1 MNELLTKY
9 SAELA
14 LLIGLERGS
23 VLMAFINTFFLISAA
38 FTIFLLLKSSVI
50 RLIRDVI
57 IKVKWGFGTYLI
69 KHKLFTSILLFLP
82 ISLITTGHEVIGNE
96 VIELFV
102 KTTMQIAMIV
112 LSGNLMFTTLN
123 AAYDILQHKGLT
135 KKVPFKAIF
144 QIIKIATTLVC
155 LIVIISY
162 LVGKSPAYLLGSL
175 GAISAILMLV
185 FRDVFV
191 GLVSGI
197 QLAVNRMVSIGD
209 WVEIDGA
216 DGEVTDISL
225 TTVYIEN
232 WDKTTST
239 LPCSSLVSK
248 PMKNWKTMYKSGRRI
263 KRSINIDSN
272 TVGFI
277 SKEEIIKLS
286 KIDQITDY
294 MTTKTNEINE
304 QNSNFSLDEVNMRK
318 LTNLG
323 CFRVFLESFLRSHP
337 EIKQD
342 ATLIVRQLAP
352 SDRGVPVEIYCFSVN
367 TDWVEY
373 ERLQSDLFDY
383 IIAVLPL
390 FKLSQHQMPSGRDFD
405 RLHIS
410 QSTS

>member
-1 MNELLTKY
+1 MNDILAKY
-9 SAELA
+9 SAEFA
-14 LLIGLERGS
+14 LFIGLEQGS
-23 VLMAFINTFFLISAA
+23 ILMAFINTFFLIAMA
-38 FTIFLLLKSSVI
+38 FFIFLLLKSSVV

-57 IKVKWGFGTYLI
+57 VKVRWGFGTYLI

-82 ISLITTGHEVIGNE
+82 ISLIITGHEIIGND
-96 VIELFV
+96 VIELV
-102 KTTMQIAMIV
+102 IKTIMRIAMIV

-123 AAYDILQHKGLT
+123 AAYDILKHKGLT
-135 KKVPFKAIF
+135 RKIPFKAIF

-175 GAISAILMLV
+175 GALSAVLMLV
-185 FRDVFV
+185 FRDVFI

-197 QLAVNRMVSIGD
+197 QLAVNRMVSVGD

-216 DGEVTDISL
+216 NGEVTDISL
-225 TTVYIEN
+225 TTVHIEN

-239 LPCSSLVSK
+239 LPCSSLVSN
-248 PMKNWKTMYKSGRRI
+248 PMKNWKTMYNSGRRI

-272 TVGFI
+272 TVSFI
-277 SKEEIIKLS
+277 SKEEMVKLS
-286 KIDQITDY
+286 KIYQITDY
-294 MTTKTNEINE
+294 MNIKSTELDK
-304 QNSNFSLDEVNMRK
+304 QNSNISLDEINMRK
-318 LTNLG
+318 LTNIG
-323 CFRVFLESFLRSHP
+323 CFRVFLENFLRSHS

-352 SDRGVPVEIYCFSVN
+352 SDRGIPIEIYCFSVN

-390 FKLSQHQMPSGRDFD
+390 FKLSHHQMPSGRDLD
-405 RLHIS
+405 RLNIS
-410 QSTS
+410 